1 MRVIKENDG
10 ERVPKKKSARLFA
23 SAWDRRYVRSF
34 RAGAAVRL
42 I

>member
-10 ERVPKKKSARLFA
+10 ERGSKCARLFA

-34 RAGAAVRL
+34 RAGAAVSL